1 MRERYMS
8 IAASLV
14 AAAALLGAAVP
25 ARAQSDGSSVTAS
38 ATAEAGPEAPS
49 GSPIDISEPAAPDW
63 DRVEAAETGSN
74 GSQVLELP
82 QVDPGQAK
90 AGNGSDAAQQGS
102 EDGAEAA
109 DQLGS
114 VDDYE
119 NQSAMTSIGVY
130 PVPIPA
136 RVGRNGI
143 GTASVPAAPGIRV
156 VPGIG
161 AMAPTGPII
170 VTPGGL
176 GPFPATSP
184 MLTPPRGSGAIPGG
198 WWTRTR

>member
-14 AAAALLGAAVP
+14 AAAALLGVAVS
-25 ARAQSDGSSVTAS
+25 ARAQSDPSSVTAS
-38 ATAEAGPEAPS
+38 ATPETGPEAPS
-49 GSPIDISEPAAPDW
+49 SYPIDISAPAAPDW
-63 DRVEAAETGSN
+63 DRVEAAEAGSN
-74 GSQVLELP
+74 GSQILELP
-82 QVDPGQAK
+82 QVDPAQAK
-90 AGNGSDAAQQGS
+90 AGSCSDMAQESS

-119 NQSAMTSIGVY
+119 NQSAMTTVGVY
-130 PVPIPA
+130 LAP

-143 GTASVPAAPGIRV
+143 GIAPVPAAAGIRA

-161 AMAPTGPII
+161 AMTPTGPII
-170 VTPGGL
+170 VPPGGL

-198 WWTRTR
+198 WWTRAR

>member
-1 MRERYMS
+1 MRERHIS

-14 AAAALLGAAVP
+14 AAAALLGAAVS
-25 ARAQSDGSSVTAS
+25 ARAQSDDSSVTAS
-38 ATAEAGPEAPS
+38 TTAEASPEMPS
-49 GSPIDISEPAAPDW
+49 DSSIDISAPAAPDW
-63 DRVEAAETGSN
+63 DRVEAAEAGSN

-90 AGNGSDAAQQGS
+90 AGSGSDAAQEGS

-109 DQLGS
+109 DQLGN

-119 NQSAMTSIGVY
+119 NQSAMTSVGVY
-130 PVPIPA
+130 TAPIPA
-136 RVGRNGI
+136 RAGI
-143 GTASVPAAPGIRV
+143 GTAPVLASPGIRV
-156 VPGIG
+156 APGIA
-161 AMAPTGPII
+161 AMAPIGPII
-170 VTPGGL
+170 VAPGGL

-184 MLTPPRGSGAIPGG
+184 LLTPPRGSGAIPGG